1 MTITVV
7 DVETSFVTGENG
19 KTDPSP
25 FNSRNKLVSVGIN
38 NEYLFFN
45 HDERQDNG
53 AFIKV
58 QNILDKTTL
67 LIGHNLKFDLA
78 WLYEVGFKY
87 SGKVYDT
94 MIGEYVLQRG
104 VRKALS
110 LKECCNR
117 RKLSSKSDATQDF
130 INQGISFEMMPSKIV
145 EEYGR
150 QDITV
155 TRELYHS
162 QVDDFK
168 QAKNRNL
175 VPTVK
180 MMNSFLQVLTKM
192 EMNGIQIDLDALHD
206 VETKFKIEY
215 DELREKID
223 TIIWERMGD
232 TRINPASPEQLSWLI
247 YGVKVIDKTKWAEA
261 FNIGIDP
268 QTKKQKKKP
277 KLSRTQFTRMVAQM
291 TQPIYKT
298 RSHQC
303 IHCSGQ
309 GRIQKIKVNGEPYKN
324 LSPCHHC
331 SGTGI
336 IYEET
341 KARAGFTLNP
351 SFVSDV
357 SEGGFKTDRVTL
369 GKLTNTDDAELNEFI
384 ECITRYNALETYLN
398 TFVEGIKSH
407 CNKDGSLHPKF
418 MQCVTATGRLS
429 SRDPNFQNQPRGK
442 TFPIRRVVTSRW
454 EGGKILEM
462 DFAQL
467 EFRTAVF
474 LSQDRQGMA
483 DIQNKVDIHQF
494 TADVI
499 GVSRQEAKGHTFKP
513 LYGGMS
519 GTESEKKYYK
529 EFLVKYKDI
538 AKWHDQLESDAIN
551 YKVVSL
557 PSGREYAFPFARRM
571 PWGSSSNSTQVKNY
585 PVQGFATADIVPLT
599 CIAVDNLMV
608 QNKVKSLL
616 INTIHDSVL
625 IDVHPNEEDMIID
638 IVKKGARNV
647 VPMMKEHYD
656 IDFNVPLDTDVKV
669 GYNWLEMREV

>member
-247 YGVKVIDKTKWAEA
+247 YGVKVVDKKKWAEA

-277 KLSRTQFTRMVAQM
+277 KLSRTQFTRMIAQM

>member
-232 TRINPASPEQLSWLI
+232 TIINPSSPEQLSWLI
-247 YGVKVIDKTKWAEA
+247 YGVKVIDKKKWAES

-369 GKLTNTDDAELNEFI
+369 GKLTNTDDAELNEFV

-454 EGGKILEM
+454 KGGKILEM

-529 EFLVKYKDI
+529 EFLVKYRDI

>member
-150 QDITV
+150 QDIAV

-247 YGVKVIDKTKWAEA
+247 YGVKVVDKKKWAEA

-625 IDVHPNEEDMIID
+625 IDVHPDEEDMIID

>member
-25 FNSRNKLVSVGIN
+25 FNSKNKLVSVGIN

-206 VETKFKIEY
+206 VETKFKTEY

-247 YGVKVIDKTKWAEA
+247 YGVKVVDKKKWAEA

-303 IHCSGQ
+303 VHCSGQ

-429 SRDPNFQNQPRGK
+429 SRNPNFQNQPRGK

-625 IDVHPNEEDMIID
+625 IDVHPDEEDMIID

>member
-247 YGVKVIDKTKWAEA
+247 YGVKVVDKKKWAEA

-647 VPMMKEHYD
+647 VPMMKEYYD

>member
-1 MTITVV
+1 MTIAVV
-7 DVETSFVTGENG
+7 DVETSFVTGQNG

-25 FNSRNKLVSVGIN
+25 FNSKNKLVSVGIN

-87 SGKVYDT
+87 DGKVYDT

-110 LKECCNR
+110 LKECCKR
-117 RKLSSKSDATQDF
+117 RKLSSKSDATEDF
-130 INQGISFEMMPSKIV
+130 INQGISFEMIPSKIV

-150 QDITV
+150 QDIAV
-155 TRELYHS
+155 TRELYYS

-175 VPTVK
+175 IPTVK

-192 EMNGIQIDLDALHD
+192 EMNGIQIDLEALHD
-206 VETKFKIEY
+206 VESKFKTEY

-223 TIIWERMGD
+223 TIIWKRMGD

-247 YGVKVIDKTKWAEA
+247 YGVKVIDKKKWAEA

-268 QTKKQKKKP
+268 QTKKQKRKP
-277 KLSRTQFTRMVAQM
+277 KLSRTQFTRMIAQM

-303 IHCSGQ
+303 VHCSGQ

-341 KARAGFTLNP
+341 QARAGFTLNP
-351 SFVSDV
+351 TFVSDV

-369 GKLTNTDDAELNEFI
+369 SKLTNTDDEELNEFI

-407 CNKDGSLHPKF
+407 CNGKGNLHPKF

-442 TFPIRRVVTSRW
+442 TFPIRKVVTSRW
-454 EGGKILEM
+454 KDGKILEM

-474 LSQDRQGMA
+474 LSQDKQGMA

-551 YKVVSL
+551 YKVVTL

-571 PWGSSSNSTQVKNY
+571 PWGSASNSTQIKNY

-599 CIAVDNLMV
+599 CIAVDNLMI
-608 QNKVKSLL
+608 QNKVKSLM

-625 IDVHPNEEDMIID
+625 IDVHPNEEDLIVD
-638 IVKKGARNV
+638 IVKRGARNV
-647 VPMMKEHYD
+647 VPMMKEYYD

>member
-150 QDITV
+150 QAITV

-247 YGVKVIDKTKWAEA
+247 YGVKVIDKKKWAEA

>member
-247 YGVKVIDKTKWAEA
+247 YGVKVVDKKKWAEA

-494 TADVI
+494 TADMI

>member
-150 QDITV
+150 QDIAV

-247 YGVKVIDKTKWAEA
+247 YGVKVVDKKKWAEA

-474 LSQDRQGMA
+474 LSQDKQGMA

-625 IDVHPNEEDMIID
+625 IDVHPDEEDMIID

>member
-150 QDITV
+150 QDIAV

-247 YGVKVIDKTKWAEA
+247 YGVKVVDKKKWAEA

-429 SRDPNFQNQPRGK
+429 SRDPNFHNQPRGK

>member
-247 YGVKVIDKTKWAEA
+247 YGVKVVDKKKWAEA

-513 LYGGMS
+513 LYGCMS

>member
-247 YGVKVIDKTKWAEA
+247 YGVKVVDKKKWAEA

-442 TFPIRRVVTSRW
+442 TFPIRRVVTSRL

>member
-150 QDITV
+150 QDIAV

-247 YGVKVIDKTKWAEA
+247 YGVKVIDKKKWAEA

-454 EGGKILEM
+454 KGGKILEM

-474 LSQDRQGMA
+474 LSQDKQGMA

-625 IDVHPNEEDMIID
+625 IDVHPDEEDMIID

>member
-162 QVDDFK
+162 KVDDFK

-247 YGVKVIDKTKWAEA
+247 YGVKVVDKKKWAEA

>member
-25 FNSRNKLVSVGIN
+25 FNSKNKLVSVGIN

-117 RKLSSKSDATQDF
+117 RNLSSKSDATQDF

-150 QDITV
+150 QDIAV

-247 YGVKVIDKTKWAEA
+247 YGVKVIDKKKWAEA

-454 EGGKILEM
+454 EGGKILEI

-625 IDVHPNEEDMIID
+625 IDVHPGEEDMIID

>member
-155 TRELYHS
+155 TRELYYS

-247 YGVKVIDKTKWAEA
+247 YGVKVVDKKKWAEA

>member
-150 QDITV
+150 QDIAV

-247 YGVKVIDKTKWAEA
+247 YGVKVVDKKKWAEA

-519 GTESEKKYYK
+519 GTEYEKKYYK

>member
-45 HDERQDNG
+45 HDERQDNN

-58 QNILDKTTL
+58 QNILNKTTL

-150 QDITV
+150 QDIAV

-247 YGVKVIDKTKWAEA
+247 YGVKVVDKKKWAEA

>member
-150 QDITV
+150 QDIAV

-247 YGVKVIDKTKWAEA
+247 YGVKVIDKKKWAEA

-474 LSQDRQGMA
+474 LSQDKQGMA

>member
-25 FNSRNKLVSVGIN
+25 FNSKNKLVSVGIN

-247 YGVKVIDKTKWAEA
+247 YGVKVVDKKKWAEA

-303 IHCSGQ
+303 VHCSGQ

-474 LSQDRQGMA
+474 LSQDKQGMA

-625 IDVHPNEEDMIID
+625 IDVHPDEEDMIID

>member
-25 FNSRNKLVSVGIN
+25 FNSKNKLVSVGIN

-130 INQGISFEMMPSKIV
+130 INQGISFEMIPSKIV

-150 QDITV
+150 QDIAV

-206 VETKFKIEY
+206 VETKFKTEY

-247 YGVKVIDKTKWAEA
+247 YGVKVVDKKKWAEA

-303 IHCSGQ
+303 VHCSGQ

-418 MQCVTATGRLS
+418 MQCATATGRLS

-625 IDVHPNEEDMIID
+625 IDVHPDEEDMIID

>member
-58 QNILDKTTL
+58 QNTLDKTTL

-247 YGVKVIDKTKWAEA
+247 YGVKVVDKKKWAEA

>member
-45 HDERQDNG
+45 HDERQDNN

-58 QNILDKTTL
+58 QNILNKTTL

-247 YGVKVIDKTKWAEA
+247 YGVKVVDKKKWAEA

>member
-25 FNSRNKLVSVGIN
+25 FNSKNKLVSVGIN

-150 QDITV
+150 QDIAV

-247 YGVKVIDKTKWAEA
+247 YGVKVVDKKKWAEA

-474 LSQDRQGMA
+474 LSQDKQGMA

-625 IDVHPNEEDMIID
+625 IDVHPDEEDMIID

>member
-247 YGVKVIDKTKWAEA
+247 YGVKVVDKKKWAEA

-467 EFRTAVF
+467 EFRPAVF

>member
-168 QAKNRNL
+168 QVKNRNL

-247 YGVKVIDKTKWAEA
+247 YGVKVVDKKKWAEA

>member
-25 FNSRNKLVSVGIN
+25 FNSKNKLVSVGIN

-87 SGKVYDT
+87 NGKVYDT

-150 QDITV
+150 QDIAV

-247 YGVKVIDKTKWAEA
+247 YGVKVVDKKKWAEA

-303 IHCSGQ
+303 VHCSGQ

-625 IDVHPNEEDMIID
+625 IDVHPDEEDMIID

>member
-247 YGVKVIDKTKWAEA
+247 YGVKVVDKKKWAEA

-454 EGGKILEM
+454 KGGKILEM

-625 IDVHPNEEDMIID
+625 IDVHPDEEDMIID

>member
-25 FNSRNKLVSVGIN
+25 FNSKNKLVSVGIN

-150 QDITV
+150 QDIAV

-247 YGVKVIDKTKWAEA
+247 YGVKVIDKKKWAEA

-442 TFPIRRVVTSRW
+442 TFPIRRVVSSRW
-454 EGGKILEM
+454 AGGKILEM

-625 IDVHPNEEDMIID
+625 IDVHPDEEDMIID

>member
-247 YGVKVIDKTKWAEA
+247 YGVKVIDKKKWAEA

-454 EGGKILEM
+454 KGGKILEI

-474 LSQDRQGMA
+474 LSQDKQGMA

-625 IDVHPNEEDMIID
+625 IDVHPDEEDMIID

>member
-25 FNSRNKLVSVGIN
+25 FNSKNKLVSVGIN

-206 VETKFKIEY
+206 VETKFKTEY

-247 YGVKVIDKTKWAEA
+247 YGVKVVDKKKWAEA

-303 IHCSGQ
+303 VHCSGQ

-625 IDVHPNEEDMIID
+625 IDVHPDEEDMIID

>member
-247 YGVKVIDKTKWAEA
+247 YGVKVVDKKKWAEA

-454 EGGKILEM
+454 EGGKILEI

>member
-150 QDITV
+150 QDIAV

-247 YGVKVIDKTKWAEA
+247 YGVKVVDKKKWAEA

-429 SRDPNFQNQPRGK
+429 SRDHNFQNQPRGK

-474 LSQDRQGMA
+474 LSQDKQGMA

>member
-247 YGVKVIDKTKWAEA
+247 YGVKVVDKKKWAEA

-474 LSQDRQGMA
+474 LSQDKQGMA

>member
-25 FNSRNKLVSVGIN
+25 FNSKNKLVSVGIN

-130 INQGISFEMMPSKIV
+130 INQGISFEMIPSKIV

-150 QDITV
+150 QDIAV

-206 VETKFKIEY
+206 VETKFKTEY

-247 YGVKVIDKTKWAEA
+247 YGVKVVDKKKWAEA

-303 IHCSGQ
+303 VHCSGQ

-625 IDVHPNEEDMIID
+625 IDVHPDEEDMIID

>member
-25 FNSRNKLVSVGIN
+25 FNSKNKLVSVGIN

-117 RKLSSKSDATQDF
+117 RNLSSKSDATQDF
-130 INQGISFEMMPSKIV
+130 INQGISFEMMPPKIV

-150 QDITV
+150 QDIAV

-206 VETKFKIEY
+206 VETKFKTEY

-247 YGVKVIDKTKWAEA
+247 YGVKVIDKKKWAEA

-625 IDVHPNEEDMIID
+625 IDVHPDEEDMIID

>member
-247 YGVKVIDKTKWAEA
+247 YGVKVVDKKKWAEA

-341 KARAGFTLNP
+341 KARAGVTLNP
-351 SFVSDV
+351 SFVSYV

-647 VPMMKEHYD
+647 VPMMKEYYD

>member
-247 YGVKVIDKTKWAEA
+247 YGVKVVDKKKWAEA

-499 GVSRQEAKGHTFKP
+499 GVSRQEAKGHTFNP